1 MGWWYVEGDQRR
13 GPFTESEFS
22 VLTDNGAVR
31 PGTLVWRD
39 GMPEWTRYEQL
50 ILTGQTPENDGRPRY
65 AGFWIRYIAKY
76 LDGFFVTFAGLF
88 LSLMYWLIAQ
98 RPYDDPDQIPYALAA
113 IFLSR
118 TLVSGVYSVLFVGAR
133 GKTPGKMFVKL
144 EIVRADGAPVGYGLA
159 LARWVVSALNY
170 FTLMIG
176 WMMAG
181 WSNEKTGL
189 HDRICGTRVL
199 DHGSKVGGPA
209 GFWIRYVAK
218 SLDNIVLSVPAMS
231 IGMIIGFALAVS
243 GNSPRQDVMVA
254 GRLIGTLIGYVFSF
268 AYFTYF
274 VGAYGATP
282 GKMLLGLKVISS
294 DGSGV
299 SYPKSA
305 GRWFAAFINYVTL
318 YIGWIIA
325 AFDEKKR
332 GLHDLICDT
341 RVIHTR

>member
-13 GPFTESEFS
+13 GPFTEPEFS
-22 VLTDNGAVR
+22 VLTDNGTIR

-39 GMPEWTRYEQL
+39 GMPEWTHYERL
-50 ILTGQTPENDGRPRY
+50 IATGQTPENDGRPRF

-76 LDGFFVTFAGLF
+76 LDGFFTGFATLF
-88 LSLMYWLIAQ
+88 LALSYWLIAQ
-98 RPYDDPDQIPYALAA
+98 RPFDDPDQIPYALLAL
-113 IFLSR
+113 FLIR
-118 TLVSGVYSVLFVGAR
+118 TLVSGVYNVLFVGAR

-144 EIVRADGAPVGYGLA
+144 EIVRADGTPVSYGLA
-159 LARWVVSALNY
+159 LARWVVSGLNY

-181 WSNEKTGL
+181 WSTEKTAL
-189 HDRICGTRVL
+189 HDRICGTRVF

-218 SLDNIVLSVPAMS
+218 SLDNILLTTPSMG
-231 IGMIIGFALAVS
+231 IGMAIGFAFAIA
-243 GNSPRQDVMVA
+243 GNEPRQDLMLI
-254 GRLIGTLIGYVFSF
+254 GRGIGTLIGYVLSF
-268 AYFTYF
+268 GYFTYF

-282 GKMLLGLKVISS
+282 GKMVLGLKVIRT
-294 DGSGV
+294 DGEPV
-299 SYPKSA
+299 SYGRAA
-305 GRWFAAFINYVTL
+305 GRWGAALINYLTL

-325 AFDEKKR
+325 AFDERKR